1 MIKLINSKKNSA
13 GLRFLHD
20 FPLLNKLSETIARKT
35 AGFHTPGH
43 QQGRGISPELCRLI
57 YREGLK
63 MDLTELPGLDN
74 LKKPLGCLEE
84 SQGLA
89 ARLFGACKTFFLVN
103 GSTVGLQAALLAANK
118 PGGRVALTRQ
128 SHVSLSHGF
137 VLTGGKPVPVAVD
150 IDETWGIPLGVG
162 LERLKNFLAAEEKY
176 DALVIT
182 QPNYQGVAQNAFLLS
197 ELCREHGVPLI
208 VDEAHGAHLYF
219 QEELPVSAQKAGADM
234 VVQSSHKTLTA
245 FTQASMLHVNT
256 NKWIYSVEGALD
268 ILHTS
273 SPSYLLL
280 ASLDSLQGQMR
291 RAGRDIIAQTLDLAW
306 EFRKRIPEIT
316 GYQVFDAG
324 KIKGRFQDPAKLAV
338 SPAALGITGWELAD
352 MLQRE
357 YGIYAEYSDYYYL
370 LLVVTPGHD
379 KNDLKILLRALKD
392 LAGREKRN
400 RIVSCGEYIAIYKEE
415 TPLVITP
422 RQAYYSGKK
431 AVAAGKAAGR
441 IAGKPLTIYPPGI
454 PLIWPGQV
462 ITKEHLECLKWAE
475 EHGLPVQGLSADGM
489 IEVVKE
495 TKQEE
500 CAVK

>member
-1 MIKLINSKKNSA
+1 
-13 GLRFLHD
+13 LHD

-43 QQGRGISPELCRLI
+43 QQGRGISPELGRLI
-57 YREGLK
+57 FRDGLK

-103 GSTVGLQAALLAANK
+103 GSTVGLQAALLAANN

-128 SHVSLSHGF
+128 SHVSLLHGL
-137 VLTGGKPVPVAVD
+137 VLTGGEPVPLAVD
-150 IDETWGIPLGVG
+150 IDETWGIPLGVDIEK
-162 LERLKNFLAAEEKY
+162 LQHFLATGEKY

-182 QPNYQGVAQNAFLLS
+182 QPNYQGVAQDAFRLS
-197 ELCREHGVPLI
+197 ELCREQGVPLI

-219 QEELPVSAQKAGADM
+219 QEELPVSAQKAGAD
-234 VVQSSHKTLTA
+234 VVIQSSHKTLTA
-245 FTQASMLHVNT
+245 FTQASMLHVN
-256 NKWIYSVEGALD
+256 NKKWLYPVEDALD
-268 ILHTS
+268 LLHTS

-280 ASLDSLQGQMR
+280 ASLDSLQGQMS
-291 RAGRDIIAQTLDLAW
+291 RAGKDIIAQTLDLAT
-306 EFRKRIPEIT
+306 EFRKRISEIA

-324 KIKGRFQDPAKLAV
+324 KIKGCFQDPAKVAV
-338 SPAALGITGWELAD
+338 SPAALGITGWELAE

-357 YGIYAEYSDYYYL
+357 YGIYPEYSDYYYL
-370 LLVVTPGHD
+370 LLFFTPGHD
-379 KNDLKILLRALKD
+379 RNDLKLLLRALKD
-392 LAGREKRN
+392 LAGREKRKN
-400 RIVSCGEYIAIYKEE
+400 RIVSCGEYIAIYQEE

-422 RQAYYSGKK
+422 RQAYFSGKS
-431 AVAAGKAAGR
+431 AVAAPNAAGR

-462 ITKEHLECLKWAE
+462 ITKEHLECLKWAQE
-475 EHGLPVQGLSADGM
+475 CNLPVQGLSADGM
-489 IEVVKE
+489 IEVVRE
-495 TKQEE
+495 TKHEE
-500 CAVK
+500 CAIK